1 MSNVFDIGGGNEP
14 QPQQG
19 PNIDLAKADDL
30 VCENCGSHFFNL
42 VFMFKKISALVSPSG
57 KASMVPIETF
67 ACIECGTVAKEL
79 LPKALK
85 NDGPQFI

>member
-1 MSNVFDIGGGNEP
+1 MSNVFDIGGGVP
-14 QPQQG
+14 PQQPG
-19 PNIDLAKADDL
+19 MNVDLAKAEDL

-42 VFMFKKISALVSPSG
+42 VFMFKKISALMSPTG
-57 KASMVPIETF
+57 KATMAPIETF

-85 NDGPQFI
+85 NDGSQLI

>member
-1 MSNVFDIGGGNEP
+1 MSNVFDIGGGVP
-14 QPQQG
+14 PQQ
-19 PNIDLAKADDL
+19 PSMNVDLAKAEDL

-42 VFMFKKISALVSPSG
+42 VFMFKKISALMSPNG
-57 KASMVPIETF
+57 KPTMAPIETF

-85 NDGPQFI
+85 NDGSQLI